1 MGRVLCCCIGDGEW
15 PVLGGPFS
23 FLFFFLL
30 VLESIS
36 EMMEGKGGGIEWI
49 IFYFFLTLEIWA
61 R

>member
-36 EMMEGKGGGIEWI
+36 EMMEGKGGIEGI
-49 IFYFFLTLEIWA
+49 IFIYIYFF
-61 R
+61 